1 MCNVFQIIKNNFRQA
16 EVEKKVAEI
25 ADKTLQLKEADS
37 ERAAA
42 IKAKALAEQK
52 MVSLEYEYEQH
63 KERAMR
69 REKELLDELQSL
81 NNDETVR
88 ILKEKLQTMTT
99 RANSFETQIWQN
111 QNKHTAEL
119 EAANREM
126 DAKQDEIKVLT
137 DRLAKVTDL
146 QKEYDEVSVQ
156 MMGYIEENDELKMRC
171 AELEKNR
178 LNIGE
183 LKAKDD
189 ELMGVKREFNALLA
203 EYDQLEH
210 NNNISISAFNQARM
224 TIDCFKKECDILRN
238 ALAEAQ
244 AILAQQEL
252 DNLKLQKSIC
262 EYNDTINFSQLNETS
277 NNNNNNTPLIEMTA
291 QLDKANAECEMY
303 ASKLE
308 AITARLSMATGI
320 EVTPSSTNIDDYL
333 EKILTAYNEFI
344 NIERYVNSHESAHKV
359 SSVAQSIIEQIQSQ
373 FDRSAALEQSNVITD
388 NELK

>member
-1 MCNVFQIIKNNFRQA
+1 MQT
-16 EVEKKVAEI
+16 ELDKKEAEI
-25 ADKTLQLKEADS
+25 VDKTLQLKQANS

-42 IKAKALAEQK
+42 IQEKVFAEQQ
-52 MVSLEYEYEQH
+52 MISIEYEYGQH
-63 KERAMR
+63 KERAIC
-69 REKELLDELQSL
+69 REKELINELQSL

-88 ILKEKLQTMTT
+88 ILKEKLQTMSTK
-99 RANSFETQIWQN
+99 ANSFETQIWQD

-119 EAANREM
+119 EAINRKM

-137 DRLAKVTDL
+137 DRLAKLNDI

-156 MMGYIEENDELKMRC
+156 MMGYIEENDELKKRC

-178 LNIGE
+178 LDTLE
-183 LKAKDD
+183 LKTKDD
-189 ELMGVKREFNALLA
+189 EIMDVKREFNALLA
-203 EYDQLEH
+203 EYNQLEH

-262 EYNDTINFSQLNETS
+262 EYNDSINFSQLNETT
-277 NNNNNNTPLIEMTA
+277 NNNNNNNSPLIEMTV
-291 QLDKANAECEMY
+291 QLEKANTEREIY

-308 AITARLSMATGI
+308 AIAAQLSVATGI
-320 EVTPSSTNIDDYL
+320 EVTSTSTIFDECL
-333 EKILTAYNEFI
+333 EKILIIHNEFI
-344 NIERYVNSHESAHKV
+344 NIERYVNSHESTKI
-359 SSVAQSIIEQIQSQ
+359 SSASQNIMEQIQSQ
-373 FDRSAALEQSNVITD
+373 FDRNAALEQNNGVMD

>member
-1 MCNVFQIIKNNFRQA
+1 MQS
-16 EVEKKVAEI
+16 ELEKKTAEI
-25 ADKTLQLKEADS
+25 ADKMLQLKQANS

-42 IKAKALAEQK
+42 VEAKVLAEQK

-69 REKELLDELQSL
+69 RENELVDELKSL

-88 ILKEKLQTMTT
+88 LLKEKLQTMTT
-99 RANSFETQIWQN
+99 RANSFETQIWQG

-119 EAANREM
+119 EAINRM
-126 DAKQDEIKVLT
+126 MNDKQNEIKALT
-137 DRLAKVTDL
+137 NSLEKMNEL

-156 MMGYIEENDELKMRC
+156 MMGYIEENDELKKRC

-178 LNIGE
+178 MEIIE
-183 LKAKDD
+183 LEAKDD
-189 ELMGVKREFNALLA
+189 EIRDVKKEFNTLLA

-262 EYNDTINFSQLNETS
+262 EYNDTINLSQLNETS
-277 NNNNNNTPLIEMTA
+277 NNNNAPLIEVTA
-291 QLDKANAECEMY
+291 QLDKANAERETY
-303 ASKLE
+303 ASKLK
-308 AITARLSMATGI
+308 AITARLSEATGI
-320 EVTPSSTNIDDYL
+320 KATSPSTNIDECL
-333 EKILTAYNEFI
+333 EKILTIYNEFI
-344 NIERYVNSHESAHKV
+344 NIKRYVNSHKSTTV
-359 SSVAQSIIEQIQSQ
+359 SQSIIDQIQAQ
-373 FDRSAALEQSNVITD
+373 FDRNAELEQNNAVMD